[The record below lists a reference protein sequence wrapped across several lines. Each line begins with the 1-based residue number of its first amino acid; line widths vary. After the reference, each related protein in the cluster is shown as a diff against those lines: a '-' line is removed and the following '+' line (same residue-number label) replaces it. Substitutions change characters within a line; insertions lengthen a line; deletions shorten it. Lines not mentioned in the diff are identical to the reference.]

1 MYNNYLPYQQNTI
14 NWVQGLEG
22 AKAYPLTANSNV
34 VLMDSE
40 NEGIFYIKV
49 ADNIGMSIIRR
60 FKYEEIIESPK
71 TENQYITRE
80 ELMQI
85 LKEIKDEQTISRT
98 NTKQYTSND
107 KYNQT
112 NQ

>member
-22 AKAYPLTANSNV
+22 AKSYPLTANSNV

-49 ADNIGMSIIRR
+49 ADNIGMSTIRR
-60 FKYEEIIESPK
+60 FKYGEIIEQAK
-71 TENQYITRE
+71 TENQYVTRE
-80 ELMQI
+80 ELKQI

-98 NTKQYTSND
+98 NSKQYQSNERQYQGN
-107 KYNQT
+107 K
-112 NQ
+112 

>member
-14 NWVQGLEG
+14 NWVQGLDG
-22 AKAYPLTANSNV
+22 AKSYPLTANSNV

-49 ADNIGMSIIRR
+49 ADNIGMSTIRR

-98 NTKQYTSND
+98 NAKQYTDNS
-107 KYNQT
+107 KHNQT

>member
-14 NWVQGLEG
+14 NWVQGLDG
-22 AKAYPLTANSNV
+22 AKTYPLTANSNV

-49 ADNIGMSIIRR
+49 ADNIGMSTIRR

-71 TENQYITRE
+71 TENQYITRD

-98 NTKQYTSND
+98 NTKQYQSSEKQYQSN
-107 KYNQT
+107 
-112 NQ
+112 